1 MRVRVGDGWRVET
14 ERLDLRP
21 FESGDV
27 DWYAA
32 IRAKREVVRHLP
44 GGEPTAARARP
55 IAEATVPHFAG
66 LWREVGYGPWA
77 VIERQGGR
85 PLGHAGV
92 RFLAELGVVEILY
105 MLDTPAWG
113 RGYAT
118 EAALAARDFGFEV
131 LRLPRLVAY
140 AAPENAASRRV
151 LEKVG
156 MTLEGVFPAFGL
168 EVVRY
173 AIANPT
179 TFPAGESSRGEAMGG

>member
-1 MRVRVGDGWRVET
+1 MKQIKLANGWRVET

-21 FESGDV
+21 FEAGDV

-32 IRAKREVVRHLP
+32 IRAKPEVVRHLP

-55 IAEATVPHFAG
+55 IAEATAPHFAG

-77 VIERQGGR
+77 VVERQSGR

-92 RFLAELGVVEILY
+92 RLLPELGETEILY

-118 EAALAARDFGFEV
+118 EAGRAARDFSFE
-131 LRLPRLVAY
+131 LLKLPRLIAFAV
-140 AAPENAASRRV
+140 PEDTASTHV
-151 LEKVG
+151 MEKLV
-156 MTLEGVFPAFGL
+156 MICEGVFPAFGL

-173 AIANPT
+173 GIANP
-179 TFPAGESSRGEAMGG
+179 AAL

>member
-1 MRVRVGDGWRVET
+1 MRFSAGDGWRVET

-21 FESGDV
+21 FAADDV

-32 IRAKREVVRHLP
+32 IRAKPEVVRHLP

-55 IAEATVPHFAG
+55 IAEATVPHFAA

-77 VIERQGGR
+77 VIERDSGR
-85 PLGHAGV
+85 PSGHAGV
-92 RFLAELGVVEILY
+92 RLLSELGETEILY

-118 EAALAARDFGFEV
+118 EAARAARDFAFEV

-140 AAPENAASRRV
+140 AAPENAASRHV

-156 MTLEGVFPAFGL
+156 MTLEGLFPAFGL

-173 AIANPT
+173 GIANPAA
-179 TFPAGESSRGEAMGG
+179 P

>member
-1 MRVRVGDGWRVET
+1 MKQIKLANGWRVET

-21 FESGDV
+21 FEAGDV

-32 IRAKREVVRHLP
+32 IRAKPEVVRHLP

-55 IAEATVPHFAG
+55 IAEATAPHFAG

-77 VIERQGGR
+77 VVERQSGR

-92 RFLAELGVVEILY
+92 RLLPELGETEILY

-118 EAALAARDFGFEV
+118 EAGR
-131 LRLPRLVAY
+131 
-140 AAPENAASRRV
+140 AAPS
-151 LEKVG
+151 
-156 MTLEGVFPAFGL
+156 P
-168 EVVRY
+168 
-173 AIANPT
+173 
-179 TFPAGESSRGEAMGG
+179 SSC

>member
-1 MRVRVGDGWRVET
+1 LKRFRVAEGWRVET

-21 FESGDV
+21 FEAGDV

-32 IRAKREVVRHLP
+32 IRAKPEVVRFLP

-55 IAEATVPHFAG
+55 IAEATVPHFVG

-77 VIERQGGR
+77 VVERESGR

-92 RFLAELGVVEILY
+92 RFLPELGETEILY

-118 EAALAARDFGFEV
+118 EAARAARDFGFEQ
-131 LRLPRLVAY
+131 LKLQRLIAFAV
-140 AAPENAASRRV
+140 PENTASIHV
-151 LEKVG
+151 LEKLG
-156 MTLEGVFPAFGL
+156 MTGEGVFPAFGL

-173 AIANPT
+173 GVANPAA
-179 TFPAGESSRGEAMGG
+179 P